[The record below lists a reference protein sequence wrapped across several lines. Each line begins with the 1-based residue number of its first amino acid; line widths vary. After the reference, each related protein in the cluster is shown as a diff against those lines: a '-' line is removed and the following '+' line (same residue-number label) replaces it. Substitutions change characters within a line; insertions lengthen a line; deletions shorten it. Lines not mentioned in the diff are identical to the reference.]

1 LALANN
7 EDDSDLWGVDS
18 DDSGSDDEDCGIN
31 TRTELGQSTLSII
44 GILSDL
50 FKLAFMIRNP
60 TTRASG
66 HASSKPLL
74 FKKLVDVDGTAA
86 VDAMACYA
94 EFDRRY
100 VEESFRELRRSVHGR
115 PRSDMDALTGTVSKA
130 TSEMSSHQDQGLEA
144 ESGYLIDRWSK
155 SLTNRRRYLAYW
167 QNHAQKLAREDDDKA
182 QLEVPDPKPLPL
194 EAPAAPT
201 LAGKTILS
209 GTEASTYDR
218 RLEDDME
225 ALSLASYTSTA
236 YGPDGAAAE
245 LPRPPPI
252 GPDQTEFQCPYCC
265 VACPARHAS
274 GKAWR

>member
-1 LALANN
+1 LGLANN
-7 EDDSDLWGVDS
+7 EDDSDLCGGDS
-18 DDSGSDDEDCGIN
+18 DDSDSDDEHCGIN

-50 FKLAFMIRNP
+50 FKLAFIIRNP
-60 TTRASG
+60 ITRASG
-66 HASSKPLL
+66 HASAKPLL

-94 EFDRRY
+94 EFDRRH

-115 PRSDMDALTGTVSKA
+115 PRLDMDALTGTDSKA
-130 TSEMSSHQDQGLEA
+130 ASEMSSHQDQGLEA
-144 ESGYLIDRWSK
+144 KRGYLIDRWSK
-155 SLTNRRRYLAYW
+155 SLTNRRRCFAYW

-182 QLEVPDPKPLPL
+182 QLEVPDPEPL
-194 EAPAAPT
+194 EPPAAPT
-201 LAGKTILS
+201 LAGKTILT

-236 YGPDGAAAE
+236 YGPDGSAAE
-245 LPRPPPI
+245 LPRPPLM

-265 VACPARHAS
+265 VACPTRHAS